1 MLYSPPDGARR
12 AAFHQGEGYDAYRWM
27 GAHKTTLDGQAWQFT
42 VWAPNALRVC
52 VTGEFCSWRYED
64 YPMQKQYDGTWE
76 LRLPAALF
84 DAQAQ
89 GRTDPDAQQKL
100 RAYKYAILCAD
111 GQWHLRADPYAF
123 GSELRPAN
131 ASLLTD
137 IGGYAWQ
144 DAAWMARRAQGDPVH
159 EPVNI
164 YEMHLGSW
172 RRHKDGSFYT
182 YEETAAEL
190 VPYLKEMGYTHVE
203 FLPVMEHPLDMSWG
217 YQVSGFFAP
226 TARYGTAFGLM
237 RLIDALHQ
245 AGIGVILDW
254 VPAHFPRDEIGL
266 RRFDGTPCYEH
277 QDPRRSDMAQWGTVL
292 FDFGRGEACS
302 FLMASACY
310 WLEWFHADGLRCDA
324 VSAILYHDFCREPGQ
339 WVPNI
344 HGGNENLEGAA
355 FLKRLNTT
363 VYGRYPGVMMIA
375 EESTAYPRVTHP
387 VHAGGLGF
395 GFKWNMGWMNDML
408 SYIKLDPVYRK
419 YHHDKLTFSLMY
431 AFSENYILPFSHD
444 EVVHGKHSMLDKNPG
459 DLWQK
464 FAGLRALYGYTM
476 AHPGKKLLFMGG
488 EFAHFIEWKYDD
500 QLDWFLLVY
509 ERHAPLQSCV
519 RQMNHLYQKIPALH
533 EVDNSWNG
541 FQWITA
547 NDTDNSVVAFVR
559 TDKAGQAVL
568 CVSNFTPVFHPIYR
582 IGLPLGG
589 TLNEI
594 FNTDRKEYGGSNQY
608 NAYELHAEKAEF
620 NGFPY
625 SVEICVPPLSTVYF
639 RYDKIL
645 PPSKPGRNFRTLPRI
660 TVSRRRSP

>member
-76 LRLPAALF
+76 LRLPASLF
-84 DAQAQ
+84 DAKAQ
-89 GRTDPDAQQKL
+89 GRTDPGAQEKL

-144 DAAWMARRAQGDPVH
+144 DADWMARRAQGDPVH

-190 VPYLKEMGYTHVE
+190 VPYLKDMGYTHVE

-226 TARYGTAFGLM
+226 TARYGSAFGLM

-245 AGIGVILDW
+245 AGVGVILDW

-375 EESTAYPRVTHP
+375 EESTAYPKVTHP

-431 AFSENYILPFSHD
+431 AFNENYILPISHD

-464 FAGLRALYGYTM
+464 FAGLRMLLGYQLC
-476 AHPGKKLLFMGG
+476 HPGKKLNFMGT
-488 EFAHFIEWKYDD
+488 EFAHFIEWKYED

-509 ERHAPLQSCV
+509 ERHPDVQKCV
-519 RQMNHLYQKIPALH
+519 RALNALYRGHPELWQQDDGWAGFTWLNADDSERSILSFLRWDRAGNALM
-533 EVDNSWNG
+533 
-541 FQWITA
+541 
-547 NDTDNSVVAFVR
+547 
-559 TDKAGQAVL
+559 
-568 CVSNFTPVFHPIYR
+568 CVTNFTPACYADYR
-582 IGLPLGG
+582 VGLPAYGYVKEAL
-589 TLNEI
+589 
-594 FNTDRKEYGGSNQY
+594 NTDDPAYGGSGKGNPRAVRAQKQPCGQF
-608 NAYELHAEKAEF
+608 AYSA
-620 NGFPY
+620 
-625 SVEICVPPLSTVYF
+625 SIVVPPLSTVIYTYT
-639 RYDKIL
+639 RPQRRAK
-645 PPSKPGRNFRTLPRI
+645 RNINNP
-660 TVSRRRSP
+660 

>member
-1 MLYSPPDGARR
+1 MLYSPPDDARR
-12 AAFHQGEGYDAYRWM
+12 TAFHQGTGYDAYRWM
-27 GAHKTTLDGQAWQFT
+27 GAHKTTLDGQEWQFT

-52 VTGEFCSWRYED
+52 VTGEFCSWHYED
-64 YPMQKQYDGTWE
+64 YPMHKQFDGTWE

-89 GRTDPDAQQKL
+89 GRTDPGAQEKL
-100 RAYKYAILCAD
+100 RAYKYAVLCAD

-137 IGGYAWQ
+137 IGGYPWHDEAWISK
-144 DAAWMARRAQGDPVH
+144 RKQGDLLH
-159 EPVNI
+159 APVNI

-172 RRHKDGSFYT
+172 RRHKDGTFYS
-182 YEETAAEL
+182 YEETAEEL
-190 VPYLKEMGYTHVE
+190 VPYLQDMGYTHVE

-217 YQVSGFFAP
+217 YQVSGFFSP

-237 RLIDALHQ
+237 HLIDCLHR

-266 RRFDGTPCYEH
+266 RLFDGTPCYEH
-277 QDPRRSDMAQWGTVL
+277 QDPKRSEMAQWGTVL

-302 FLMASACY
+302 FLLASACY

-344 HGGNENLEGAA
+344 YGGNENLEGAA
-355 FLKRLNTT
+355 FLKSLNTT
-363 VYGRYPGVMMIA
+363 VYGRCPGIMMIA
-375 EESTAYPRVTHP
+375 EESTAYPKVTHP
-387 VHAGGLGF
+387 VHNGGLGF

-408 SYIKLDPVYRK
+408 SYMKLDPVYRK

-464 FAGLRALYGYTM
+464 FAGLRMLLGYQICQ
-476 AHPGKKLLFMGG
+476 HRKKLNFMGT
-488 EFAHFIEWKYDD
+488 EFAHFIEWKYED

-509 ERHAPLQSCV
+509 ERHPDVQKCV
-519 RQMNHLYQKIPALH
+519 RALNDLYRAQPPLWQQDDSWAGFTWLNADDSERSILSFLRWDKQGNALM
-533 EVDNSWNG
+533 
-541 FQWITA
+541 
-547 NDTDNSVVAFVR
+547 
-559 TDKAGQAVL
+559 
-568 CVSNFTPVFHPIYR
+568 CVTNFTPACYMDYR
-582 IGLPLGG
+582 VGLPAYGYVKEVL
-589 TLNEI
+589 
-594 FNTDRKEYGGSNQY
+594 NTDNTLYGGSGKGNPHAVRAQKLSCGQY
-608 NAYELHAEKAEF
+608 AYSA
-620 NGFPY
+620 
-625 SVEICVPPLSTVYF
+625 SVVVPPLSTVIYAYT
-639 RYDKIL
+639 RPQRRKI
-645 PPSKPGRNFRTLPRI
+645 KNAEK
-660 TVSRRRSP
+660 

>member
-190 VPYLKEMGYTHVE
+190 VPYLKDMGYTHVE

-245 AGIGVILDW
+245 AGVGVILDW

-444 EVVHGKHSMLDKNPG
+444 
-459 DLWQK
+459 
-464 FAGLRALYGYTM
+464 
-476 AHPGKKLLFMGG
+476 
-488 EFAHFIEWKYDD
+488 
-500 QLDWFLLVY
+500 
-509 ERHAPLQSCV
+509 
-519 RQMNHLYQKIPALH
+519 
-533 EVDNSWNG
+533 
-541 FQWITA
+541 
-547 NDTDNSVVAFVR
+547 
-559 TDKAGQAVL
+559 
-568 CVSNFTPVFHPIYR
+568 
-582 IGLPLGG
+582 
-589 TLNEI
+589 
-594 FNTDRKEYGGSNQY
+594 
-608 NAYELHAEKAEF
+608 
-620 NGFPY
+620 
-625 SVEICVPPLSTVYF
+625 
-639 RYDKIL
+639 
-645 PPSKPGRNFRTLPRI
+645 
-660 TVSRRRSP
+660 